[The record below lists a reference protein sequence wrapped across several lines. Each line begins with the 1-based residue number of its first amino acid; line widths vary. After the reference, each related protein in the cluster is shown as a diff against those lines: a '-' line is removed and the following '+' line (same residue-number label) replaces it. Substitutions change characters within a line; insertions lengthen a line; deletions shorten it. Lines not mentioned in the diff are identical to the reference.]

1 MGQLIRFAVAVMIV
15 SVCVATVR
23 AQDNIVLFGGYS
35 YLRPPVTAEVGV
47 SSSTTTN
54 NQSMNGWELS
64 GAYRLLP
71 FLGLRADFSGN
82 YGTAI
87 SSGTS
92 SASQELFLFGPEVS
106 FPARVSPFAHVLVG
120 GTHQSVG
127 AGSYGTFPVLATSST
142 GFATAIG
149 GGIDIKVIPHVWV
162 RPIQIDYVITRLNG
176 ATQNVPRVSA
186 GLVIHL

>member
-120 GTHQSVG
+120 GTH
-127 AGSYGTFPVLATSST
+127 
-142 GFATAIG
+142 IG